1 MHILHPVDISL
12 GEALGHKLDGAVL
25 HDADGLL
32 GKRLHLHEPLCG
44 DEGLDI
50 VVAAVAGADVV
61 GVRLGLDEVALLL
74 KVLDDG
80 IAALVAVHAV
90 VGAAVF
96 VDGAVV
102 GDNADDLKVVAQADL
117 EVVRV
122 VGGGHL
128 DRARAEAD
136 LAVFVA
142 HDLSLIHI

>member
-1 MHILHPVDISL
+1 MVP
-12 GEALGHKLDGAVL
+12 VL

-32 GKRLHLHEPLCG
+32 GKRLHLHEPLGG
-44 DEGLDI
+44 DEGLDV

-61 GVRLGLDEVALLL
+61 GVRLDLDEVALLL
-74 KVLDDG
+74 KVLHDG
-80 IAALVAVHAV
+80 LAALVAVHAV
-90 VGAAVF
+90 VLAAVF

-102 GDNADDLKVVAQADL
+102 GDNADDLQVVAQADL

-136 LAVFVA
+136 LARIRRPRWEFRG
-142 HDLSLIHI
+142 S